1 MALSYDLE
9 IPSDLDFVP
18 LRALPPYAM
27 MPAGHPLAGQES
39 VAVEE
44 LLEYPMVLLDLPLSS
59 DYFMS
64 FFDGTGRRPRIVERT
79 RDMAVMRSLVANG
92 FGFGIANI
100 RPQSDVSP
108 DGRKLRFVPLKGD
121 QRPMQLGLILPEGA
135 RAVLTVSAFLSLTE
149 EIITKWGYPGR
160 AL

>member
-1 MALSYDLE
+1 M
-9 IPSDLDFVP
+9 
-18 LRALPPYAM
+18 R
-27 MPAGHPLAGQES
+27 PAGRPLESQEG

-44 LLEYPMVLLDLPLSS
+44 FLEHPRVLLDLPLSS

-64 FFDGTGRRPRIVERT
+64 FFDAAGRRPKIVERT

-100 RPQSDVSP
+100 RPHSDVSP
-108 DGRKLRFVPLKGD
+108 DGRQLRFVPLKGD
-121 QRPMQLGLILPEGA
+121 QRPMNLGLILPEGA